1 MEVSFDN
8 AAKRLHPY
16 LRALWDRELRL
27 QPYDRPL
34 QQQRPYLSELGI
46 HLPPSWHAGQ
56 GGQAFTLY
64 RAAAAHA
71 AAHLAYSHHRF
82 ERKSLKPVQV
92 VLISLLEDARVEQL
106 AIASFPGLRRLWL
119 QCFPPLAGRDD
130 SFAALALRLSRSL
143 LDPAYEDDN
152 AWIAKAKR
160 LYAASQAGGSN
171 PAALREV
178 GSLLG
183 NDIGQMRLQFNAK
196 TYLVEPPYRDDNAMI
211 WDSDQPPSETRVEQ
225 RDLVADASA
234 DGAPPQQTPG
244 EQGREVSAR
253 EVASGSEEQPAP
265 PLARYPEWD
274 SRIGAMRPHWCS
286 VFEPALAKADPAPL
300 QAAMARHAPLAG
312 QLARLIRAHRIRQPA
327 RLRRQP
333 EGDRFDLDALVSAA
347 IALRAGIQPDSRV
360 YMRTLHEKRALS
372 ALVLLDL
379 SASTNALRGAAS
391 MLDAIREAA
400 VLLAGAMAQNGDR
413 YALHGF
419 CSSGRHEVNYL
430 NLKDFGEDFDDIVL
444 SRLAALRG
452 AQSTRIGA
460 ALRHAARRLADDPGS
475 RANQQLIL
483 VVTDGEP
490 HDIDIFH
497 PGYLARDAQ
506 QAVREAASAGVHVFC
521 VAVDREADSYVRTI
535 FGENNYLVM
544 DEVEDLPEK
553 LPGLYLRLTR

>member
-1 MEVSFDN
+1 MEAGFNN

-16 LRALWDRELRL
+16 LRALWMRELRL
-27 QPYDRPL
+27 HPYDRPL

-56 GGQAFTLY
+56 GSQAFALY
-64 RAAAAHA
+64 RAAATHA

-82 ERKSLKPVQV
+82 ERKSLKPVQI

-106 AIASFPGLRRLWL
+106 AIAAFPGLRRLWL

-130 SFAALALRLSRSL
+130 SFAALALRLSRAL
-143 LDPAYEDDN
+143 LDPAYEDAN
-152 AWIAKAKR
+152 SWIARAKR
-160 LYAASQAGGSN
+160 LYAASQASGSD

-196 TYLVEPPYRDDNAMI
+196 TYLIEPPYRDDNAGL
-211 WDSDQPPSETRVEQ
+211 WDSDQPPSETRIEQ
-225 RDLVADASA
+225 QDLVADAST
-234 DGAPPQQTPG
+234 DGAPPQQSPG
-244 EQGREVSAR
+244 ERGREVAAR
-253 EVASGSEEQPAP
+253 EVASGSEEQAAP

-286 VFEPALAKADPAPL
+286 VFEPVLAKADPGPL
-300 QAAMARHAPLAG
+300 QDAMARYAPLS
-312 QLARLIRAHRIRQPA
+312 QRLARLIRAHRIRQPA

-347 IALRAGIQPDSRV
+347 IALRACIQPDNRV
-360 YMRTLHEKRALS
+360 YMRTLHQQRSLS

-379 SASTNALRGAAS
+379 SASTNEAG
-391 MLDAIREAA
+391 MLHLIREAA
-400 VLLAGAMAQNGDR
+400 VLLAGAMEHNGDR

-419 CSSGRHEVNYL
+419 RSSGRHEVNYL
-430 NLKDFGEDFDDIVL
+430 NLKDFGGDFDDTTL
-444 SRLAALRG
+444 ARLAALHG
-452 AQSTRIGA
+452 AQSTRMGA
-460 ALRHAARRLADDPGS
+460 ALRHATRRLADDHGS
-475 RANQQLIL
+475 RGNQKLML

-490 HDIDIFH
+490 HDIDVFQ
-497 PGYLARDAQ
+497 PGYLSRDAQ
-506 QAVREAASAGVHVFC
+506 QAVREAQAVGVHVFC
-521 VAVDREADSYVRTI
+521 VAVDRQADKYVRTI

-544 DEVEDLPEK
+544 DEVGDLPEK
-553 LPGLYLRLTR
+553 LPALYLRLTR

>member
-1 MEVSFDN
+1 MEAGFDN

-16 LRALWDRELRL
+16 LRALWGRELRL
-27 QPYDRPL
+27 HPYDRPL

-64 RAAAAHA
+64 RAAATHA

-82 ERKSLKPVQV
+82 ERRSLKPVQI
-92 VLISLLEDARVEQL
+92 VLVSLLEDARVEQL
-106 AIASFPGLRRLWL
+106 AIDAFPGLRRLWL

-143 LDPAYEDDN
+143 LDPGYEDGN
-152 AWIAKAKR
+152 PWIARAKR
-160 LYAASQAGGSN
+160 LYAASQAHGPD

-178 GSLLG
+178 GSVLG

-196 TYLVEPPYRDDNAMI
+196 TYLVEPPYRDDNASL
-211 WDSDQPPSETRVEQ
+211 WDSDQPPSETRIEQ
-225 RDLVADASA
+225 QDLAADASTA
-234 DGAPPQQTPG
+234 GAPPQQAPG
-244 EQGREVSAR
+244 EHGREASAR
-253 EVASGSEEQPAP
+253 EVASGADEQPAQ

-286 VFEPALAKADPAPL
+286 VFEPAMARADPAPL
-300 QAAMARHAPLAG
+300 QAAMARHAPLAAR
-312 QLARLIRAHRIRQPA
+312 LARLIRAHRIRQPA

-333 EGDRFDLDALVSAA
+333 EGDRFDLDALVDAA
-347 IALRAGIQPDSRV
+347 IAVRAGIQPDNRV

-379 SASTNALRGAAS
+379 SASTNERRGDAS
-391 MLDAIREAA
+391 MLAAIREAA

-419 CSSGRHEVNYL
+419 RSNGRHEVNYL
-430 NLKDFGEDFDDIVL
+430 NIKDFGEDFGNAAL
-444 SRLAALRG
+444 SRLAAIHG

-475 RANQQLIL
+475 RGKQQLVL

-497 PGYLARDAQ
+497 PGYLARDAR

-521 VAVDREADSYVRTI
+521 VAVDSQADGYVRTI

-544 DEVEDLPEK
+544 DDVADLPEK

>member
-1 MEVSFDN
+1 MEASFDN

-16 LRALWDRELRL
+16 LRALWGRELRL

-56 GGQAFTLY
+56 GSQAFTLY
-64 RAAAAHA
+64 RAAATHA

-82 ERKSLKPVQV
+82 ERGNLKPVQV

-106 AIASFPGLRRLWL
+106 AIDAFPGLRRLWL

-143 LDPAYEDDN
+143 LDPAYEDGN
-152 AWIAKAKR
+152 AWIAKARR
-160 LYAASQAGGSN
+160 LYAASQVDGSN

-196 TYLVEPPYRDDNAMI
+196 TYLVEPPYRDDNAAL
-211 WDSDQPPSETRVEQ
+211 WDSDQPPSETRLEQ
-225 RDLVADASA
+225 HDLVADASS
-234 DGAPPQQTPG
+234 DGAPPQQSPG
-244 EQGREVSAR
+244 EHGREVSAR
-253 EVASGSEEQPAP
+253 AVASGSEEQPDQ

-274 SRIGAMRPHWCS
+274 SRIGAMRPQWCS
-286 VFEPALAKADPAPL
+286 VFEPPMAKADPAAL
-300 QAAMARHAPLAG
+300 QSAMARHAPLAG
-312 QLARLIRAHRIRQPA
+312 RLARLIRAHRIRQPA
-327 RLRRQP
+327 RLRRQA

-379 SASTNALRGAAS
+379 SASTNETG
-391 MLDAIREAA
+391 MLDLIREAA
-400 VLLAGAMAQNGDR
+400 LLLAGAMDNNGDR

-419 CSSGRHEVNYL
+419 RSSGRHDVSYL
-430 NLKDFGEDFDDIVL
+430 NLKDFSESVDDTVL
-444 SRLAALRG
+444 ARLAALHG

-460 ALRHAARRLADDPGS
+460 ALRHATHRLADDPGS
-475 RANQQLIL
+475 RGNQQLIL

-521 VAVDREADSYVRTI
+521 VAVDRQADNYVRII
-535 FGENNYLVM
+535 FGENNYLAM
-544 DEVEDLPEK
+544 DDVADLPEK